1 MGGMHASAIQEC
13 QGWLASPET
22 KRKAQ
27 DRSFPAAFSW
37 FCPHLDLGLLKPPK
51 LSETHFC
58 CFKPPRGF
66 GVLLQQLPGKQTC
79 HPGTFCQGQP
89 ALSKTVRHRPVPP
102 SSQPSCRSPPPPGS
116 LLRGPQPCSRE
127 LATHGALFLTGKWKP
142 LLPVEVLHKES
153 QIGIAVAKLT
163 AFRGET
169 SLLLA

>member
-58 CFKPPRGF
+58 CFKPPPGLWCFVTAAPWEADMPSRNLLSGSACPEQNREAQACASLLTA
-66 GVLLQQLPGKQTC
+66 LLQKPTSSGE
-79 HPGTFCQGQP
+79 PSPRPP
-89 ALSKTVRHRPVPP
+89 AL
-102 SSQPSCRSPPPPGS
+102 
-116 LLRGPQPCSRE
+116 
-127 LATHGALFLTGKWKP
+127 F
-142 LLPVEVLHKES
+142 
-153 QIGIAVAKLT
+153 
-163 AFRGET
+163 
-169 SLLLA
+169 